1 MSKCKSII
9 ILSIL
14 AVLIVALAVFTFMPL
29 NQGELGIYNFD
40 SISGYIKL
48 GFDLK
53 GGAYVVYDV
62 SALEGD
68 EDDYSEA
75 NVTATVLR
83 LQELLKKQGYNEA
96 TVSVES
102 FGGNKRIRVEVPDVD
117 DTDYLLKLLGNPAEM
132 AFVAE
137 GHETDYEEDGN
148 EKYYI
153 LSGKDVES
161 AGVTLDPNNQSY
173 YAVSLRFNEEGR
185 KKFAEATTS
194 IVNGSAGYSA
204 ISIVVD
210 GQIKST
216 ATVKDA
222 IVDGQAVITGNF
234 SFDDAYAL
242 AMSVQSGSF
251 NVKLDS
257 IESGEVDATLGTSA
271 LRQALIAGAIGIAL
285 VMIFMTVVYRKLG
298 LVANAAL
305 IIYIL
310 LYMLALALLPFM
322 QLTLP
327 GIAGVILSIGMVVD
341 ANIIIFERM
350 KDECRSNPGK
360 SLENTIFPQGFK
372 KSYSAI
378 IDGNITTL
386 LGAAVLWIFG
396 TGEIIG
402 FAMTLIVGVVLSFF
416 TSIFVTR
423 GLLNL
428 ILPFDRK
435 NYRAYGLITREGVDL

>member
-1 MSKCKSII
+1 MSKRKSII

-14 AVLIVALAVFTFMPL
+14 AVLIVALAVFTFLPL
-29 NQGELGIYNFD
+29 NNGELGIYNFD

-62 SALEGD
+62 SELEGED
-68 EDDYSEA
+68 EVTDA

-83 LQELLKKQGYNEA
+83 LQELLKNEGYNEA

-102 FGGNKRIRVEVPDVD
+102 FGDNKHIRVEVPDVE
-117 DTDYLLKLLGNPAEM
+117 DTDYLLELLGNPAEM
-132 AFVAE
+132 AFVLE
-137 GHETDYEEDGN
+137 GHESDYKEEGN
-148 EKYYI
+148 EAYYF
-153 LSGKDVES
+153 LSGKDVEA
-161 AGVTLDPNNQSY
+161 AGVTLDPNNSSF
-173 YAVSLRFNEEGR
+173 YAVSLLFNESGKE
-185 KKFAEATTS
+185 KFADATTAN
-194 IVNGSAGYSA
+194 VGKN

-210 GQIKST
+210 GVTKST
-216 ATVKDA
+216 ATVNEA
-222 IVDGQAVITGNF
+222 ITNGQAIITGNF
-234 SFDDAYAL
+234 DFDTAYEL
-242 AMSVQSGSF
+242 AMSIQSGAF

-271 LRQALIAGAIGIAL
+271 LSQALIAGAIGIVI
-285 VMIFMTVVYRKLG
+285 VMVFMAFVYRKLG
-298 LVANAAL
+298 LVANIAL
-305 IIYIL
+305 LIYVL

-350 KDECRSNPGK
+350 KDEYNSNPGK

-378 IDGNITTL
+378 IDSNITTL

-402 FAMTLIVGVVLSFF
+402 FAMTLIVGVVLSFI
-416 TSIFVTR
+416 TSIFITR

>member
-1 MSKCKSII
+1 MSKRKSII

-14 AVLIVALAVFTFMPL
+14 AILIVALAVFTFMPL
-29 NQGELGIYNFD
+29 NQGELGIYNFH

-62 SALEGD
+62 SALEG
-68 EDDYSEA
+68 EDTFTEA

-83 LQELLKKQGYNEA
+83 LQELLKKEGYNEA
-96 TVSVES
+96 TVSVET
-102 FGGNKRIRVEVPDVD
+102 FGSSKRIRVEVPDVE
-117 DTDYLLKLLGNPAEM
+117 DTDYLLELLGNPAEM
-132 AFVAE
+132 AFVAKGYE
-137 GHETDYEEDGN
+137 GNYKDEGN
-148 EKYYI
+148 EAYYY

-161 AGVTLDPNNQSY
+161 AGVTLDPNNSSY
-173 YAVSLRFNEEGR
+173 YAVALSFNEEGT
-185 KKFAEATTS
+185 KKFADAT
-194 IVNGSAGYSA
+194 SANVGNS
-204 ISIVVD
+204 ISIVID
-210 GQIKST
+210 GE
-216 ATVKDA
+216 TVSSPTVNEA
-222 IVDGQAVITGNF
+222 ITNGQAIITGNF
-234 SFDDAYAL
+234 TFDQAYEL
-242 AMSVQSGSF
+242 AMSIQSGAF

-257 IESGEVDATLGTSA
+257 IDSGAVDATLGSNA
-271 LRQALIAGAIGIAL
+271 LRQALIAGAIGICI
-285 VMIFMTVVYRKLG
+285 VMIFMGLVYRKLG
-298 LVANAAL
+298 IVANIAL
-305 IIYIL
+305 IIYVL
-310 LYMLALALLPFM
+310 LYILALAILPFM

-327 GIAGVILSIGMVVD
+327 GIAGIVLSIGMVVD

-350 KDECRSNPGK
+350 KDEFHSNPGK

-416 TSIFVTR
+416 TSIFITR
-423 GLLNL
+423 MLLNL